1 MKNMPKKLPK
11 ALRRTIL
18 KALAVNDDGTLTAS
32 QIAERVNAD
41 PDLPENQRKNAKQM
55 AHVMKQI
62 AKEYEKVEQV
72 VLSSNG
78 ISHHGTARFR
88 VGYAAPELTLAEAVD
103 ADATIPKPK
112 LKQITVNLP
121 DDCVAWIKAS
131 KEARGLSAGRAIE
144 QLIRADVEVNGLPTD
159 ANND

>member
-1 MKNMPKKLPK
+1 MPKKLPK

-41 PDLPENQRKNAKQM
+41 PDLPENQRKNPKQM

-62 AKEYEKVEQV
+62 AKEYEKVEQI

-78 ISHHGTARFR
+78 ISHHGNARYR
-88 VGYAAPELTLAEAVD
+88 VGYAAPGLTLAEAVE
-103 ADATIPKPK
+103 AEAVTSKPK

-121 DDCVAWIKAS
+121 PDCVEYLKAS
-131 KEARGLSAGRAIE
+131 KAVRGLSAGRAIE
-144 QLIRADVEVNGLPTD
+144 QLIRADVMVNGLPTEP
-159 ANND
+159 NNDNE